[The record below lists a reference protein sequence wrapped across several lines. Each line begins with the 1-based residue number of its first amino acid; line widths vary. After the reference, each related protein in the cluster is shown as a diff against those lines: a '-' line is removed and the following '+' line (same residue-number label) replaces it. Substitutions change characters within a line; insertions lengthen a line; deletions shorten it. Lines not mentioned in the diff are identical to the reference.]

1 MRKLGSKEIVA
12 ISLLGALAA
21 LLEVIRGPP
30 FDIRFPLYPNISWDF
45 TGIPIM
51 ISLMLY
57 GPLSAV
63 YTCLIGC
70 SIIFFRGNV
79 PGGTLKLIAELAT
92 LLGFALLRK
101 GVVSKSIAAII
112 SRVGVMTIA
121 NYYLLQLFYEMK
133 TPIVVGLLAPIAL
146 FNISQA
152 LINIVPAYHISVI
165 IYSSVP
171 NLLHNRKT

>member
-1 MRKLGSKEIVA
+1 MRKLGSREIVA
-12 ISLLGALAA
+12 ISLLGALSA

-57 GPLSAV
+57 GPLSAI

-92 LLGFALLRK
+92 LVGFALLRK

-112 SRVGVMTIA
+112 SRVGVMTLA
-121 NYYLLQLFYEMK
+121 NYALLPLFYDAE
-133 TPIVVGLLAPIAL
+133 TSWVVGLLAPIAL

-152 LINIVPAYHISVI
+152 LLNIVPAYHMSVI
-165 IYSSVP
+165 IYSSAP